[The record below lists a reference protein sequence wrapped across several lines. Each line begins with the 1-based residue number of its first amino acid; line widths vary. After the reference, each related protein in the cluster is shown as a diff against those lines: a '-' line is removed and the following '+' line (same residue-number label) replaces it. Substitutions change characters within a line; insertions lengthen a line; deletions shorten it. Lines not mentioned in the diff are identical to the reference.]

1 MGEMGRVREKTEV
14 VYETSERYA
23 QRVVV
28 VDAELGLFVAQVV
41 DHDACEVGDAYRMLL
56 ARMRRR
62 RVHERAPTQLLDLA
76 ETLELG
82 RVHHRDQQA
91 VELHGTVDAVVDGLA
106 LAALRHRR
114 TPATTQPRSLC
125 DRRRRVVGLREHKPI
140 KAVLLLLLV
149 ALVAEGAGRRGLH
162 AGERT
167 LRMPIRSW
175 RRTRTFRWRAHLS
188 VTGRHIDR

>member
-76 ETLELG
+76 DGGTLGITGHFSGPVDVNGAPIGLPPIQ
-82 RVHHRDQQA
+82 VH
-91 VELHGTVDAVVDGLA
+91 L
-106 LAALRHRR
+106 
-114 TPATTQPRSLC
+114 
-125 DRRRRVVGLREHKPI
+125 K
-140 KAVLLLLLV
+140 
-149 ALVAEGAGRRGLH
+149 
-162 AGERT
+162 
-167 LRMPIRSW
+167 
-175 RRTRTFRWRAHLS
+175 
-188 VTGRHIDR
+188 